1 MSKSIARISLIG
13 LILLFAMFIFG
24 LTQLHAASFAF
35 HAYAHQT
42 VQRPKVDG
50 GAECSATA
58 IGPHALLTAS
68 HCERATSHIAIDGIQ
83 ADVATVLRD
92 EEDHSIYLLTG
103 ISFNTWY
110 AGNIP
115 VDLPLSVGDDVVIFG
130 NPGAFHDMLR
140 RAYVSGSDGP
150 GPSILFL
157 DGNINEGDS
166 GAGVFNAT
174 GTLLGVISVKA
185 MGDGIKFSGMY
196 PMKFTE
202 AQVKQAREF

>member
-103 ISFNTWY
+103 ISFNAWY

-130 NPGAFHDMLR
+130 NPVPFRDMLR
-140 RAYVSGSDGP
+140 HAYVSGSDGP
-150 GPSILFL
+150 GPSIVFL
-157 DGNINEGDS
+157 DGNIRSGDS
-166 GAGVFNAT
+166 GAGVFSLDGKLLGVVSVNAT
-174 GTLLGVISVKA
+174 GGSSIYAGV
-185 MGDGIKFSGMY
+185 Y

-202 AQVKQAREF
+202 AQIKQARDF